1 MKLELLYVQLKFY
14 KILEDS
20 NKISVITSV
29 SISSH
34 SSELDSLSVMSPLSS
49 ELSSS
54 SIVSRLIFCR
64 QFDVES
70 VDGKFVQPLHSQPG
84 LQWLDFFLQPQLLVA
99 HPFLQL
105 HPFVKKFMVPLIYN
119 IITECF
125 TRN

>member
-1 MKLELLYVQLKFY
+1 MLNRIVPGYNKSIEYGYKFVKLELLYVQLKFY

-54 SIVSRLIFCR
+54 SIVSRLIFC
-64 QFDVES
+64 
-70 VDGKFVQPLHSQPG
+70 
-84 LQWLDFFLQPQLLVA
+84 
-99 HPFLQL
+99 
-105 HPFVKKFMVPLIYN
+105 
-119 IITECF
+119 
-125 TRN
+125 